1 MMYDGDKETF
11 LGKKLEIFSLHQA
24 RYEASSKMD
33 MSTSFNSVDHQARD
47 THSVTSGEVQHR
59 EEKHWLCKVIR
70 RL

>member
-33 MSTSFNSVDHQARD
+33 MSTSFNSVDQQARD
-47 THSVTSGEVQHR
+47 THSVTSGEVQQR
-59 EEKHWLCKVIR
+59 EEKHWACKVIR

>member
-1 MMYDGDKETF
+1 MYDGDKETY

-47 THSVTSGEVQHR
+47 THSVASGGIQHR
-59 EEKHWLCKVIR
+59 EEDHWACKVIIE
-70 RL
+70 L